1 MITIFMINEITK
13 LVDSAKKV
21 GVTFTPEYIDALYE
35 LDIKDIT
42 LLQDSYKL
50 EVLTIKQKN

>member
-13 LVDSAKKV
+13 LVNSAKKV
-21 GVTFTPEYIDALYE
+21 GVTFTPEYINALYE

-50 EVLTIKQKN
+50 EVLTIK